1 MMSSIVPDLEY
12 PIIVVDDAHWQ
23 KISQEGEESLEYS
36 VTNREGFRLSTQ
48 GFEFMI
54 PEGAGYSSPNIIQVI
69 IGKDQLYATAYE
81 HDNNLYTINA
91 ANLVP
96 MYGSR
101 RFTGFQK
108 GQKLIIAIG
117 HLAPPGKEQPQPK
130 FTVLWAGVV
139 NVL

>member
-1 MMSSIVPDLEY
+1 MSSIVPDLEL
-12 PIIVVDDAHWQ
+12 PILVVDDAHWQ
-23 KISQEGEESLEYS
+23 KITPTGEEGEEYS
-36 VTNREGFRLSTQ
+36 ISTRDGFRLSTK
-48 GFEFMI
+48 GFEFAI
-54 PEGAGYSSPNIIQVI
+54 PPGVDFMAPNIIQLV
-69 IGKDQLYATAYE
+69 IGKDQLYDTAYE
-81 HDNNLYTINA
+81 PYCSIYTINP

-117 HLAPPGKEQPQPK
+117 HLSPPGHDLPQPR

-139 NVL
+139 NIL

>member
-1 MMSSIVPDLEY
+1 MSSIVPDLEL

-23 KISQEGEESLEYS
+23 KISSKGEEGLEYS
-36 VTNREGFRLSTQ
+36 ITSKDGFRLSTK
-48 GFEFMI
+48 GFDFVI
-54 PEGAGYSSPNIIQVI
+54 PEGVDFSSPNIIQMV

-81 HDNNLYTINA
+81 FDSTLYTINA

-108 GQKLIIAIG
+108 DQKLIIAIG
-117 HLAPPGKEQPQPK
+117 HLSPASQDQPQPR

-139 NVL
+139 NIL

>member
-1 MMSSIVPDLEY
+1 MSSIVPDLEL
-12 PIIVVDDAHWQ
+12 PILVVDDAHWQ
-23 KISQEGEESLEYS
+23 KVTSTGEEGEEYS
-36 VTNREGFRLSTQ
+36 IFSRDGFRLSTK
-48 GFEFMI
+48 GYEFTI
-54 PEGAGYSSPNIIQVI
+54 PSGVDFIAPNIIQLV

-81 HDNNLYTINA
+81 PDCTLYTIDP

-117 HLAPPGKEQPQPK
+117 HLSPPGHDLPQPR
-130 FTVLWAGVV
+130 FIVLWAGVV
-139 NVL
+139 NIL